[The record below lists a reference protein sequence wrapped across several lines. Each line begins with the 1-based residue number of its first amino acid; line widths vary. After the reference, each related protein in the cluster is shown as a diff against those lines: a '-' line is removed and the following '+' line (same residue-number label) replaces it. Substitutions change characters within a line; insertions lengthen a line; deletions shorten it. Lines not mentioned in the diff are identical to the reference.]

1 MPHLVIEYSQKLEDS
16 ISIPA
21 LVSNGQQAM
30 NDTGLFNA
38 GAIKTRAIPFREFV
52 LGKSHEGSSNLFI
65 HAEVRILE
73 GRTSEQKEA
82 LSAAIFNYLCEAA
95 PEVPEISVEVRDMQ
109 KASYSKRVP
118 F

>member
-1 MPHLVIEYSQKLEDS
+1 MPHLVIEYSRQLEDT
-16 ISIPA
+16 ISIA
-21 LVSNGQQAM
+21 TLVRNGQRAM
-30 NDTGLFNA
+30 TDTGLFNA
-38 GAIKTRAIPFREFV
+38 SAIKTRAVPYRDFV
-52 LGKSHEGSSNLFI
+52 LGNDEGGDGRFI

-73 GRTSEQKEA
+73 GRTTEQKEA
-82 LSAAIFNYLCEAA
+82 LSAAIFNSLCESA

>member
-16 ISIPA
+16 ISIAA

-30 NDTGLFNA
+30 SETGLFNA
-38 GAIKTRAIPFREFV
+38 SAIKTRALPYRDFV

-73 GRTSEQKEA
+73 GRTTEQKEA
-82 LSAAIFNYLCEAA
+82 LSAAIFNYLCESA
-95 PEVPEISVEVRDMQ
+95 PEVPEISVEVRDMH

>member
-16 ISIPA
+16 ISIAA
-21 LVSNGQQAM
+21 LVSDGQQAM
-30 NDTGLFNA
+30 SETGLFNA
-38 GAIKTRAIPFREFV
+38 SAIKTRALPYRDFV

-73 GRTSEQKEA
+73 GRTNEQKEA
-82 LSAAIFNYLCEAA
+82 LSTAIFNYLCAAA
-95 PEVPEISVEVRDMQ
+95 PEVPEISVEVCDME

>member
-16 ISIPA
+16 LSISA

-30 NDTGLFNA
+30 SDTGLFSPS
-38 GAIKTRAIPFREFV
+38 AIKTRALPYRDFV
-52 LGKSHEGSSNLFI
+52 LGKNHDGSSNLFI

-73 GRTSEQKEA
+73 GRTAQQKED

-95 PEVPEISVEVRDMQ
+95 PEVPEISVEVRDME
-109 KASYSKRVP
+109 KACYAKRIP

>member
-21 LVSNGQQAM
+21 LISNGQQAM
-30 NDTGLFNA
+30 SETGLFNA
-38 GAIKTRAIPFREFV
+38 SAIKTRALPYRDFV

-73 GRTSEQKEA
+73 GRTTEQKEA

-95 PEVPEISVEVRDMQ
+95 PEVPEISVEVRDMH
-109 KASYSKRVP
+109 KASYAKRIP

>member
-30 NDTGLFNA
+30 SETGLFNA
-38 GAIKTRAIPFREFV
+38 SAIKTRALPCRDFV

-73 GRTSEQKEA
+73 GRTAEQKEA

-95 PEVPEISVEVRDMQ
+95 PEVPEISVEVRDME
-109 KASYSKRVP
+109 KASYSKRLP

>member
-30 NDTGLFNA
+30 NDTGLFSA
-38 GAIKTRAIPFREFV
+38 GAIKTRAVPFREFV

-73 GRTSEQKEA
+73 GRTSEQKET

>member
-1 MPHLVIEYSQKLEDS
+1 MPHLVIEYSRKLEDT
-16 ISIPA
+16 ISIA
-21 LVSNGQQAM
+21 DMVRNGQQAM
-30 NDTGLFNA
+30 GETGLFNLS
-38 GAIKTRAIPFREFV
+38 AIKTRAVPYAHFV
-52 LGKSHEGSSNLFI
+52 LGNDEAGDKTFI

-82 LSAAIFNYLCEAA
+82 LSAAIFNSLCESA